1 MPRGFGRLQSKRQ
14 ASSQRTLKEVQQM
27 GDREPSTKPQTEAEV
42 CLMQQAQLRPEEL
55 TLAWQIGIYNPLAGM
70 EHPHARLLTP
80 KEEEWLLL
88 AAAVGW
94 LTVRDGMDAI
104 YFTAPPPEFS
114 LEQADWY
121 VRPDLTT
128 VLEEPERLKEVV
140 QDYPIS
146 TQWVHAMIDQEF
158 TRLEWSSTQI
168 AAFVLEQF
176 EQPKVALTKDELIW
190 LLLEL
195 QQLN

>member
-1 MPRGFGRLQSKRQ
+1 
-14 ASSQRTLKEVQQM
+14 
-27 GDREPSTKPQTEAEV
+27 
-42 CLMQQAQLRPEEL
+42 MQQAQLRPEEL

>member
-1 MPRGFGRLQSKRQ
+1 MPRGFGGVQSKRQ

-27 GDREPSTKPQTEAEV
+27 GDRKPDAKPQTEAEV
-42 CLMQQAQLRPEEL
+42 CLTQQAQLHPEEF

-70 EHPHARLLTP
+70 EQPHARLLTP
-80 KEEEWLLL
+80 EEEEWLLL

-128 VLEEPERLKEVV
+128 MLEEPERLKEVI

-146 TQWVHAMIDQEF
+146 THLVQATIDQEF
-158 TRLEWSSTQI
+158 MRLEWSSTKI
-168 AAFVLEQF
+168 AAFILKQF
-176 EQPKVALTKDELIW
+176 EQPRATLTKDELIW